1 MILKV
6 VKKLMILNQKIQ
18 KNPIKVLIK
27 KTNKKNQ
34 MKKKIEE
41 LKNYKIKL

>member
-1 MILKV
+1 MIQKI
-6 VKKLMILNQKIQ
+6 VKKVIVQNQKVQ
-18 KNPIKVLIK
+18 KNQIKVLIK

-34 MKKKIEE
+34 MNKKIKE